1 MTKLLVGG
9 KIGHE
14 VVMAA
19 SRSLLRALPAG
30 LLSHGALRIAG
41 EHANLPEGRDGPAR
55 SVRRAVLSAVLATL
69 GGGPALAQL
78 NPIVAATQVPPP
90 PGFLFGPPV
99 IPYGYGGFY
108 PPYQTQNPGLNPIAH
123 GQDNPNIASRAGA
136 TPMQGLLGGGG
147 SGGGGGPGNGGGGGP
162 GGGGGGPGGSGAATL
177 PTPDPNTSYELL
189 QDPGSPIYGRYGGL
203 LSKNGDIR
211 QQVLAQA
218 ARGVGIRQGFAEETA
233 RINAELDGAYG
244 AELDRRYD
252 FEPLMIDRT
261 LVPPVITE
269 MNRLAERRGDRRLYL
284 TLGAF
289 EIARPARLALRPPN
303 WRDYLYNTGVPA
315 APSGPAA
322 AVRPEDST
330 EEGVWGI
337 ALESGLAVGIAEA
350 RASFTANFNRLDRDF
365 AGMGR
370 YHDLAR
376 SGAVSLPVVA
386 RTARTVRV
394 ASGGERAFVG
404 ERTVSLTVSPKFR
417 AASPAAFR

>member
-19 SRSLLRALPAG
+19 SRPLLRILPAG
-30 LLSHGALRIAG
+30 LLPHRTLRIAG

-55 SVRRAVLSAVLATL
+55 LVRRAVLSAVLATL

-78 NPIVAATQVPPP
+78 NPIVAATRVPPA
-90 PGFLFGPPV
+90 PGFMFGAPV
-99 IPYGYGGFY
+99 SPYGAPYGYGGFY
-108 PPYQTQNPGLNPIAH
+108 PPYQTQNPGLNPIAQ
-123 GQDNPNIASRAGA
+123 GQNNPNIASRAGA
-136 TPMQGLLGGGG
+136 TQMQGLLGGGG
-147 SGGGGGPGNGGGGGP
+147 SGGGGGGGPSGGGGGQ
-162 GGGGGGPGGSGAATL
+162 GGSGVTTL
-177 PTPDPNTSYELL
+177 PTPDPNTSYEML

-322 AVRPEDST
+322 EVRPEDSA
-330 EEGVWGI
+330 EEGVWGV

-386 RTARTVRV
+386 RTARNVRV

-404 ERTVSLTVSPKFR
+404 GRTVSLTVSPKFR

>member
-1 MTKLLVGG
+1 MG
-9 KIGHE
+9 E
-14 VVMAA
+14 VVDEGLGGRVRRQAA
-19 SRSLLRALPAG
+19 CGQRYAGEGTADATREPAAREAGSGSASFRRRAGGGAALGRAG
-30 LLSHGALRIAG
+30 LPRRQEDRLSGCEPPRI
-41 EHANLPEGRDGPAR
+41 
-55 SVRRAVLSAVLATL
+55 
-69 GGGPALAQL
+69 
-78 NPIVAATQVPPP
+78 
-90 PGFLFGPPV
+90 
-99 IPYGYGGFY
+99 
-108 PPYQTQNPGLNPIAH
+108 
-123 GQDNPNIASRAGA
+123 
-136 TPMQGLLGGGG
+136 
-147 SGGGGGPGNGGGGGP
+147 
-162 GGGGGGPGGSGAATL
+162 AATL

-233 RINAELDGAYG
+233 RINAELNGAYG

-322 AVRPEDST
+322 EVRPEDSA
-330 EEGVWGI
+330 EEGVWGV

-386 RTARTVRV
+386 RTARNVRV